1 MRAHFTEKAPSRSA
15 FGRAILVRMDST
27 PPSRIVI
34 FGDGRLAR
42 AIERGVAARA
52 LPVERYAF
60 RETTD
65 LEALDLEHVGAVA
78 LTADDDTGNVDLAI
92 TLRAMR
98 PSLRLVVRMF
108 DPTLAN
114 YLQRTLPNITVTSMT
129 DVAAPAFVGAV
140 LDGVERQPVR
150 VHGTRRSIGSIL
162 PSGWDRLL
170 VRTAL
175 ATAGV
180 IAVAT
185 AFFARVLNL
194 DAITALYF
202 VSSTITTVGYGDIT
216 LHHAPPYAQIAGI
229 FLMFGGTA
237 LSTLAFALLTE
248 WLLDRRIHVL
258 EGRMGV
264 DWQDHAIVVG
274 GGNIGYRVAALLR
287 RRGMRVVI
295 IEKDAHAR
303 HVLGARADGDHV
315 IVADALSD
323 GILELANVEHAAA
336 VVAVTNSDAVNLHV
350 GIAARERCSSITVVM
365 RVVSPVLSAHVS
377 TTHEAVALS
386 PLAVTTDAFV
396 EALTRSSASS

>member
-1 MRAHFTEKAPSRSA
+1 
-15 FGRAILVRMDST
+15 MDVG
-27 PPSRIVI
+27 PPSRIVL

-42 AIERGVAARA
+42 AIERGVASRGGR
-52 LPVERYAF
+52 VERYAF

-65 LEALDLEHVGAVA
+65 LEALDLEHVSAVGLA
-78 LTADDDTGNVDLAI
+78 SDDDTGNVDLAI
-92 TLRAMR
+92 TLRAMS

-108 DPTLAN
+108 DPTLAA
-114 YLQRTLPNITVTSMT
+114 YLQKTLPNITVTSMT

-140 LDGVERQPVR
+140 LDGIERQPPR
-150 VHGTRRSIGSIL
+150 VHGARRSVANAL
-162 PSGWDRLL
+162 PTGWDRLL

-175 ATAGV
+175 TTAGV
-180 IAVAT
+180 IVAAT
-185 AFFARVLNL
+185 AFFAHALHL
-194 DAITALYF
+194 DALTALYF
-202 VSSTITTVGYGDIT
+202 VSSTITTVGYGDIA
-216 LHHAPPYAQIAGI
+216 LHHAPRIAQIVGI

-264 DWQDHAIVVG
+264 TWQDHAIVVG

-295 IEKDAHAR
+295 IERDGMAR

-315 IVADALSD
+315 IIADALAD
-323 GILELANVEHAAA
+323 GILDLANAEHAAA
-336 VVAVTNSDAVNLHV
+336 IVAVTNSDAVNLHV
-350 GIAARERCSSITVVM
+350 AIASRERCSSITVVM

-377 TTHEAVALS
+377 TTHEAVAIS

-396 EALTRSSASS
+396 DALTRNSGP

>member
-1 MRAHFTEKAPSRSA
+1 MGAHFTEKAPSRSA
-15 FGRAILVRMDST
+15 FGTAILVRMDST

-34 FGDGRLAR
+34 FGDGRLSR
-42 AIERGVAARA
+42 AIERGVAARG
-52 LPVERYAF
+52 LSVERYAF

-65 LEALDLEHVGAVA
+65 LAALDLEHVAAVA

-140 LDGVERQPVR
+140 LDGIERQPVR
-150 VHGTRRSIGSIL
+150 VHGARRSIANIL

-175 ATAGV
+175 ATATV
-180 IAVAT
+180 ITIAT
-185 AFFARVLNL
+185 AFFARVLHL

-295 IEKDAHAR
+295 IEKDGQAR

-350 GIAARERCSSITVVM
+350 GIAARERCTSITVVM

-396 EALTRSSASS
+396 EALTRSASGG